1 MKRHVKCPWCLCLNT
16 QRWGTRKVGKRKIQ
30 KIKCF
35 SCGHTFSNR
44 ITKGKLTTNEQV
56 KIARTHLEGRTSIRQ
71 LVRDTGFAKQTIQ
84 NAVHKT
90 VKNCV
95 DSAFIAKYLNPNW
108 GGNLVVDGTTIRV
121 YDWSAKHFRYSKNEK
136 RFLHKLTW
144 IVALDLETLDIV
156 HQHLGDEETMIDLI
170 LFFREIKNIGYPLK
184 GLVSDGNS
192 DIKRSTQM
200 VFKIPF
206 NHQLC
211 TTHYIRGLRIRLR
224 EGKITFERY
233 KELKKAIYKETWI
246 PGLPKE
252 LFTFKGIK
260 ELPKTNQQIE
270 NLFRQLKLRTHSINQ
285 FHSYDTAKNYLTAW
299 SLARR
304 FTSFTDCRNKEKN
317 RKAPLEL
324 AGCDI
329 KGLNY
334 LDLKPHLF
342 LGR

>member
-30 KIKCF
+30 KIKCL
-35 SCGHTFSNR
+35 SCDHTFSNR
-44 ITKGKLTTNEQV
+44 ITKGKLTANGKV
-56 KIARTHLEGRTSIRQ
+56 NIARTHLEGRTSIRQ
-71 LVRDTGFAKQTIQ
+71 IVRDTGFAKQTIQ
-84 NAVHKT
+84 NAIHET

-108 GGNLVVDGTTIRV
+108 GGNLVVDGATIRV

-156 HQHLGDEETMIDLI
+156 HQYLGDEETMIDLI

-211 TTHYIRGLRIRLR
+211 TTHYTRGLRIRLR

-233 KELKKAIYKETWI
+233 EELKKQFTKRCGFRGFLENFLLIRNLKSY
-246 PGLPKE
+246 PKPIN
-252 LFTFKGIK
+252 K
-260 ELPKTNQQIE
+260 
-270 NLFRQLKLRTHSINQ
+270 LKICFAN
-285 FHSYDTAKNYLTAW
+285 
-299 SLARR
+299 
-304 FTSFTDCRNKEKN
+304 
-317 RKAPLEL
+317 
-324 AGCDI
+324 
-329 KGLNY
+329 
-334 LDLKPHLF
+334 
-342 LGR
+342 